1 MKKIGFDNDKYLKM
15 QSEHIRERISKFDNK
30 LYLEFGGKL
39 YDDYHASRV
48 LPGFEPDSKVR
59 MLCQMK
65 DIRGSLRRCQAL
77 EIPDHVE
84 LFEIKVYLQRLESL
98 IPLFQQVCQTTHFKA
113 LAFHDPAQAL
123 EILDPDKTRSRGF
136 YIPDNATP
144 KLREI
149 RAAKKQIEEQL
160 HHAQTDAEKEELRS
174 RRTRVCAEEDS
185 EETKV
190 RRSMG
195 QALAPLAG
203 DLLEDADTAGRLDFI
218 IQKALFAVRYG
229 GVRPEITE
237 TELELT
243 DMINPELCD
252 LLEQKG
258 RSFVPVSIRLEQGA
272 TVITGANMGGKSV
285 VMKTVALNVLLLQ
298 AGFLVCAKKARM
310 PLFYSVKMLFDD
322 LQSIQS
328 GLSGFGSEIVQ
339 FQKAL
344 EEVEQGYSLF
354 LLDEFA
360 RGTNPDEGAVIV
372 QAVTKYL
379 NEVKAISLLT
389 THYDKVA
396 ENARL
401 HYQIIGLRDVDPEQI
416 RQELNAHDIRDG
428 ILADLGCGTGELTLM
443 LTQAGYDMIGIDQ
456 SEEMLCVVRDKAEQ
470 LGLSGKLLLL
480 QQDLLKL
487 DLYGTIRGAV
497 STFDTFNH
505 IPDLDTAIAN
515 AAFFMEEGGV
525 FLFDMNTPYKHQKV
539 LGENVFTFEEE
550 DAACVWRNHYH
561 PADRRVEIT
570 VDIDYRETGEHFHEQ
585 FYEYTYDLDTIR
597 AALEKHGFVLE
608 KVCDGES
615 FGPLTEESERYFFCA
630 VKQYTQLEEKENV

>member
-1 MKKIGFDNDKYLKM
+1 MLKIGMLTSGGDCQGLNAALRGVAKTLYNELGDKVTIYG
-15 QSEHIRERISKFDNK
+15 IRDGYRGLIE
-30 LYLEFGGKL
+30 G
-39 YDDYHASRV
+39 DYHEMLPEDFSDILTVGGTILGTSRQ
-48 LPGFEPDSKVR
+48 P
-59 MLCQMK
+59 
-65 DIRGSLRRCQAL
+65 
-77 EIPDHVE
+77 
-84 LFEIKVYLQRLESL
+84 
-98 IPLFQQVCQTTHFKA
+98 FK
-113 LAFHDPAQAL
+113 
-123 EILDPDKTRSRGF
+123 EMRKT
-136 YIPDNATP
+136 I
-144 KLREI
+144 
-149 RAAKKQIEEQL
+149 
-160 HHAQTDAEKEELRS
+160 
-174 RRTRVCAEEDS
+174 EDS

-416 RQELNAHDIRDG
+416 RQELAATGDDG
-428 ILADLGCGTGELTLM
+428 IQVIARHM
-443 LTQAGYDMIGIDQ
+443 NY
-456 SEEMLCVVRDKAEQ
+456 
-470 LGLSGKLLLL
+470 GL
-480 QQDLLKL
+480 
-487 DLYGTIRGAV
+487 Y
-497 STFDTFNH
+497 
-505 IPDLDTAIAN
+505 
-515 AAFFMEEGGV
+515 
-525 FLFDMNTPYKHQKV
+525 
-539 LGENVFTFEEE
+539 
-550 DAACVWRNHYH
+550 
-561 PADRRVEIT
+561 RVEGKSDCPRDALNICRMLSLKPE
-570 VDIDYRETGEHFHEQ
+570 I
-585 FYEYTYDLDTIR
+585 
-597 AALEKHGFVLE
+597 LEKI
-608 KVCDGES
+608 
-615 FGPLTEESERYFFCA
+615 ERAY
-630 VKQYTQLEEKENV
+630 

>member
-1 MKKIGFDNDKYLKM
+1 MINIRFEEREKIGLQYALETLHGCSPFGQEKIRKLRYYSPDEREELETELYNVEQAAKAADALKP
-15 QSEHIRERISKFDNK
+15 
-30 LYLEFGGKL
+30 L
-39 YDDYHASRV
+39 YDRIG
-48 LPGFEPDSKVR
+48 L

-98 IPLFQQVCQTTHFKA
+98 IPLFQQVCETTHFKA

-203 DLLEDADTAGRLDFI
+203 DLLE
-218 IQKALFAVRYG
+218 
-229 GVRPEITE
+229 
-237 TELELT
+237 
-243 DMINPELCD
+243 
-252 LLEQKG
+252 QKG

-298 AGFLVCAKKARM
+298 AGFLVCAREARM

-379 NEVKAISLLT
+379 NEVNAISLLT

-416 RQELNAHDIRDG
+416 RQELAATGDDG
-428 ILADLGCGTGELTLM
+428 IQVIARHM
-443 LTQAGYDMIGIDQ
+443 NY
-456 SEEMLCVVRDKAEQ
+456 
-470 LGLSGKLLLL
+470 GL
-480 QQDLLKL
+480 
-487 DLYGTIRGAV
+487 Y
-497 STFDTFNH
+497 
-505 IPDLDTAIAN
+505 
-515 AAFFMEEGGV
+515 
-525 FLFDMNTPYKHQKV
+525 
-539 LGENVFTFEEE
+539 
-550 DAACVWRNHYH
+550 
-561 PADRRVEIT
+561 RVEGKSDCPRDALNICRMLSLKPE
-570 VDIDYRETGEHFHEQ
+570 I
-585 FYEYTYDLDTIR
+585 
-597 AALEKHGFVLE
+597 LEKIE
-608 KVCDGES
+608 QA
-615 FGPLTEESERYFFCA
+615 Y
-630 VKQYTQLEEKENV
+630 